1 MLICAADSNKF
12 GGNIGGNC
20 RLPPEFRGLEL
31 TVKYLHKIIICH
43 LNINSIRNKIDVL
56 ANFVMGKVDI
66 LFISESKIDCSFPT
80 GQFTIP
86 GFSPPYRKDRSDRGG
101 GVLLYLRQ
109 DIPSKLLNHTHG
121 PCDEDFETLFIEINL
136 HKKKWLIVGSYN
148 PKKSM
153 ILNHTSFMSKN
164 LDYFTSF
171 YDNIILLGDL
181 NCEPSESIIS
191 EFCDAYNLKNL
202 IHVPTCYKNP
212 DKPSCI
218 DLFLT
223 NRSKLFIKSAV
234 IETGISDFHKM
245 TVNVLNTSFKKAPP
259 KIILYRDYRYF
270 SRRNFRQNLEYF
282 YTLNDIC
289 NLSNDDFAYVLMH
302 ILDIHAP
309 IKRKYIRINQGTFI
323 TKSIRKEIMLRS
335 RLRNRFLR
343 DKTALRK
350 KLYNKQRNLCTY
362 LIKKAKQDYYSKL
375 RPSCVSNNKR
385 FWKNVKPLF
394 SDKIRTGENVTLVEG
409 NVIVDDSKEI
419 AETFNCFFSNA
430 VNDIRIEENICE
442 KRGVW
447 EIVSDPIMKAIKKY
461 EDHPSI
467 KHIKE
472 SSGQKN
478 NFAFSH
484 TNIDEVVKEIESLN
498 VSVACPISSIPPKI
512 IKENLDL
519 FSIKLCR
526 DFNFAVDNATFP
538 NNCKLADITPAHKHG
553 NKMDKGNYRPVSILP
568 AMSKIFE
575 RLFYYQINHFIEN
588 RLSKYQCGFRK
599 GYSAQHCLILMI
611 EKWKKAMD
619 RRNCAGALMSDLSK
633 AFDCLNFDLMIAKLN
648 AYGFSYKSLMLIRS
662 YLQNRYHRVK
672 VNSNYSS
679 WAEILSGVPQ
689 GSIIGPLLFNIYLI
703 DLFYFFEESDIA
715 SYADDTTPY
724 TSNKDMESVINKLEA
739 DSVILIKWINNNYM
753 KANPNKFHIL
763 LSETDTTLSVNVDK
777 YKIFNKG
784 SEKLLGITIDS
795 KLSFDEHVSLLC
807 KKATQKLHALA
818 RVARYMKLPQRR
830 MIMKAFVN
838 SQFGYCP
845 LVWMSHSRQLN
856 NRINKIQERA
866 LRIVYED
873 SASTFEDLLNK
884 DGSVTI
890 HDRNIQLLATELFKV
905 INGSSPEI
913 MKEIFPLKK
922 ENLYCS
928 KFPFITRNINTV
940 SHGTQSLGYLGPKIW
955 SIIPDS
961 LKNSTSIN
969 EFKIK
974 VKGWKP
980 SKCPCRLCKT
990 YVYGVGFIDVE

>member
-1 MLICAADSNKF
+1 M
-12 GGNIGGNC
+12 
-20 RLPPEFRGLEL
+20 
-31 TVKYLHKIIICH
+31 
-43 LNINSIRNKIDVL
+43 
-56 ANFVMGKVDI
+56 
-66 LFISESKIDCSFPT
+66 
-80 GQFTIP
+80 
-86 GFSPPYRKDRSDRGG
+86 
-101 GVLLYLRQ
+101 
-109 DIPSKLLNHTHG
+109 
-121 PCDEDFETLFIEINL
+121 
-136 HKKKWLIVGSYN
+136 
-148 PKKSM
+148 
-153 ILNHTSFMSKN
+153 
-164 LDYFTSF
+164 
-171 YDNIILLGDL
+171 
-181 NCEPSESIIS
+181 
-191 EFCDAYNLKNL
+191 
-202 IHVPTCYKNP
+202 
-212 DKPSCI
+212 
-218 DLFLT
+218 
-223 NRSKLFIKSAV
+223 
-234 IETGISDFHKM
+234 
-245 TVNVLNTSFKKAPP
+245 
-259 KIILYRDYRYF
+259 
-270 SRRNFRQNLEYF
+270 
-282 YTLNDIC
+282 
-289 NLSNDDFAYVLMH
+289 
-302 ILDIHAP
+302 
-309 IKRKYIRINQGTFI
+309 
-323 TKSIRKEIMLRS
+323 
-335 RLRNRFLR
+335 
-343 DKTALRK
+343 
-350 KLYNKQRNLCTY
+350 
-362 LIKKAKQDYYSKL
+362 
-375 RPSCVSNNKR
+375 
-385 FWKNVKPLF
+385 
-394 SDKIRTGENVTLVEG
+394 
-409 NVIVDDSKEI
+409 
-419 AETFNCFFSNA
+419 
-430 VNDIRIEENICE
+430 
-442 KRGVW
+442 
-447 EIVSDPIMKAIKKY
+447 
-461 EDHPSI
+461 
-467 KHIKE
+467 
-472 SSGQKN
+472 
-478 NFAFSH
+478 
-484 TNIDEVVKEIESLN
+484 
-498 VSVACPISSIPPKI
+498 
-512 IKENLDL
+512 
-519 FSIKLCR
+519 
-526 DFNFAVDNATFP
+526 DNATFT

-679 WAEILSGVPQ
+679 WAEILNGVPQ

-856 NRINKIQERA
+856 NRINKIQERT

-873 SASTFEDLLNK
+873 STSTFEDLLNK

-913 MKEIFPLKK
+913 MKDIFPLKE

-961 LKNSTSIN
+961 LKNSTSID